1 MNIMSLSPL
10 YYTKN
15 KSDIFYEGIMV
26 NLYHQKNLSL
36 FFLSFYGRAI
46 YHLLEKRL
54 KLKIF
59 HTINMATILL
69 EHKSFTLT
77 EKFIS
82 FIQQYDIFFYFKL
95 DLKPLRICETN

>member
-1 MNIMSLSPL
+1 MNIMSFSSL
-10 YYTKN
+10 YYTKT

-26 NLYHQKNLSL
+26 NLYHQKKLSP
-36 FFLSFYGRAI
+36 FF
-46 YHLLEKRL
+46 YHSTVGHFITCWKNASDLEM
-54 KLKIF
+54 F

-82 FIQQYDIFFYFKL
+82 FIQEYDIFFLF
-95 DLKPLRICETN
+95 